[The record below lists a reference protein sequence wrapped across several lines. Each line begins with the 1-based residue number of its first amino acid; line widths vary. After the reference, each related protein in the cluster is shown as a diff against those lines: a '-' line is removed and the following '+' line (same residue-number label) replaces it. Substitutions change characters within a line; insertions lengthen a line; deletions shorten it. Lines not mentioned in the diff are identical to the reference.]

1 MKIEVVKTPFKNL
14 LVPKTKKTSYTL
26 YVVNPVF
33 LIVFGILIFSTIA
46 GFSSKP
52 KPTLTPTPTS
62 LVSPSPSAI
71 TFEPILEL
79 TPTTSLPSITP
90 EVKGIQTQKVL
101 VTRVIDGDT
110 VEIEGGEKVRYIGI
124 DTPETVDPRKPVQ
137 CYGKEASDKNK
148 ELVEGKEVK
157 LEKDISETDKYG
169 RLLRYVWLG
178 DILVNE
184 YLVKEGYAQVSTYP
198 PDVKYQDRFLAAQRE
213 ARENKRG
220 LWEACSYFGQ
230 PEATPTPK
238 PLPTS
243 TPKPTPTPK
252 PTTIPVSPSQ
262 SSVPKNQEGNYNCS
276 TNTYNCS
283 YFQYQEDAQYVFN
296 YCGGLSNDIHYL
308 DADKDGVACETL
320 PRRTSTQQS
329 SPQNTQPITPLAS
342 GGGGGGYTCN
352 CSKTCS
358 QMSSCE
364 EAYFQL
370 RNCGC
375 LERDGDGDGV
385 PCESL
390 CR

>member
-262 SSVPKNQEGNYNCS
+262 SSVPKN
-276 TNTYNCS
+276 
-283 YFQYQEDAQYVFN
+283 
-296 YCGGLSNDIHYL
+296 
-308 DADKDGVACETL
+308 
-320 PRRTSTQQS
+320 
-329 SPQNTQPITPLAS
+329 
-342 GGGGGGYTCN
+342 
-352 CSKTCS
+352 
-358 QMSSCE
+358 
-364 EAYFQL
+364 
-370 RNCGC
+370 
-375 LERDGDGDGV
+375 
-385 PCESL
+385 
-390 CR
+390 